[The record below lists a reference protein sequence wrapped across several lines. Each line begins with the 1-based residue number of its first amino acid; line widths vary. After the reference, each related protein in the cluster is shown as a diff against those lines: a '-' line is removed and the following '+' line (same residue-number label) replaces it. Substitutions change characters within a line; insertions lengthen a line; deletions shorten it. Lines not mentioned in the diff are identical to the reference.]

1 MFSGVISNL
10 RLEYRNQLGVLK
22 SQIIEI
28 ADFVSDV
35 FGQTIEVVQNNN
47 ISLAKKISESDAEV
61 DQMGRN
67 IEDNC
72 LRIVSLQSPF
82 ASDLRMV
89 TGYIKIVNDFERIA
103 DQCAE
108 VCEIVSMGNLSK
120 KCVVCSNKAVS
131 ILEEAF
137 RVYKRTCDACFSLDA
152 KEAKLI
158 FLDDDKIDLM
168 FSDIIFYISNSISKD
183 SSIVSSAADLMFISK
198 YAERMADHCVNI
210 SKWIIYI
217 NRGFFPDKK
226 YFIQ

>member
-1 MFSGVISNL
+1 MFSGVIGNL

-35 FGQTIEVVQNNN
+35 FGQTIEVVQNND
-47 ISLAKKISESDAEV
+47 ISLAKKISESDDEV

-108 VCEIVSMGNLSK
+108 VCEIVSMGNLSN
-120 KCVVCSNKAVS
+120 KCVICSNKAVS

-152 KEAKLI
+152 KEAKQI